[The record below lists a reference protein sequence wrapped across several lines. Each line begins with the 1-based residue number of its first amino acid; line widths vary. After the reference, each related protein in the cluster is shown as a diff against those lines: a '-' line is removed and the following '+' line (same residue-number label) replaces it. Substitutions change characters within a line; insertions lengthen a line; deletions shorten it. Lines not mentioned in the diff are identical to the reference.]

1 MAQHNSFID
10 GIGLTETNSLI
21 HLDNNDTN
29 DNNKAPTTPT
39 FKHSASYGENKFSTM
54 LAYKGG
60 LSILS
65 RNIQSI
71 NAKFD
76 DLQSFV
82 SRLNTSHPISAYRT
96 VG

>member
-1 MAQHNSFID
+1 MAQHNDFID

-21 HLDNNDTN
+21 PLLDSNNNDDN
-29 DNNKAPTTPT
+29 DEAPII
-39 FKHSASYGENKFSTM
+39 KHSAYYSKNKFSTM
-54 LAYKGG
+54 LASKAG

-76 DLQSFV
+76 KF
-82 SRLNTSHPISAYRT
+82 
-96 VG
+96 